1 MYGKSSFTIIKFFDR
16 DKDVHESL
24 SWSILL
30 LLLTAEL
37 IFAILRSKR
46 GELPVPRCVGY
57 CCSVFCFCF
66 FCCCC
71 RPGGRSHS
79 RVARALSLWFVMASL
94 QLITSSIV
102 PVIVTVLI
110 YSPVLSLAVL
120 ALVVST
126 FFGIVVFL
134 AVLLYICSQQNHSK
148 RCLFCTY
155 SLILAGVLVMVWLV
169 IFLSLLIISN
179 GGQVN
184 SIIGCITTLVPSAIL
199 SIVTWF
205 VKTKVFGKKPT
216 EVNQSIEHAEGD
228 QEDNTVL

>member
-1 MYGKSSFTIIKFFDR
+1 MAFIPSHIMKQNISLATSSLFWSTAIIGAPFAFYFMYGKSSFTIIKFFDR
-16 DKDVHESL
+16 EKDVHESL
-24 SWSILL
+24 TWLILL

-110 YSPVLSLAVL
+110 YSPVLSLAAL

-155 SLILAGVLVMVWLV
+155 SLILAGVLVMV
-169 IFLSLLIISN
+169 
-179 GGQVN
+179 
-184 SIIGCITTLVPSAIL
+184 
-199 SIVTWF
+199 
-205 VKTKVFGKKPT
+205 
-216 EVNQSIEHAEGD
+216 
-228 QEDNTVL
+228 